1 MRNGNKWKVERD
13 GEREN
18 EEKRKLRE
26 RWISILTETRIW
38 ISMNYTS
45 IGKWN
50 DLGKSYWVLQF

>member
-26 RWISILTETRIW
+26 RWISILTETEEFEFLW
-38 ISMNYTS
+38 ITHLLENEM
-45 IGKWN
+45 I
-50 DLGKSYWVLQF
+50 